1 LLQESNGSNL
11 RHQGSPSILLRST
24 QGQQQKG
31 EANLDYRSEIIKM
44 TSRVPQKVRDG
55 SIQQAIAWKK
65 LQEKAVAVTRK
76 FRATELELSETYSQL
91 KQYE

>member
-1 LLQESNGSNL
+1 
-11 RHQGSPSILLRST
+11 
-24 QGQQQKG
+24 
-31 EANLDYRSEIIKM
+31 M

-55 SIQQAIAWKK
+55 SIQQAISWKK

>member
-1 LLQESNGSNL
+1 M
-11 RHQGSPSILLRST
+11 
-24 QGQQQKG
+24 
-31 EANLDYRSEIIKM
+31 DYRREITRM

-65 LQEKAVAVTRK
+65 LQEKAVSITRK
-76 FRATELELSETYSQL
+76 FRASELELSEAYSQL